1 MYLSSRSSEASGPS
15 RSSHPNSYVGRG
27 AILVSQFHE
36 SPWMFLSLITFLSTC
51 PVGATLRL
59 HSEPF
64 QPLVPSPRSASCSNL
79 SLSSSAPGHRSIV
92 LPPSVHVS
100 SEAPKPGTRM
110 TGVFQHASG
119 LVSCRPHVR
128 S

>member
-59 HSEPF
+59 AFEPF
-64 QPLVPSPRSASCSNL
+64 QPLEPLSPRASYPNL
-79 SLSSSAPGHRSIV
+79 SLSVSAPGHRPIV
-92 LPPSVHVS
+92 LPPSVQLS
-100 SEAPKPGTRM
+100 SEAPK
-110 TGVFQHASG
+110 
-119 LVSCRPHVR
+119 
-128 S
+128 